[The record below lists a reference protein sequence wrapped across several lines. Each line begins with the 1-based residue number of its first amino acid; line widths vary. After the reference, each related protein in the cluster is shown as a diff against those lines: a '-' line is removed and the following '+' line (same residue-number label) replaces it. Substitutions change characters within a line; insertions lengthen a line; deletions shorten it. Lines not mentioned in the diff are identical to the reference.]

1 MEAEMEV
8 MTAPAAPAAPV
19 VAPIAPPL
27 LFIGL
32 GDLNIHVTL
41 KDSRFLST
49 NYRLTASNG

>member
-19 VAPIAPPL
+19 VALIAPPL

-49 NYRLTASNG
+49 N